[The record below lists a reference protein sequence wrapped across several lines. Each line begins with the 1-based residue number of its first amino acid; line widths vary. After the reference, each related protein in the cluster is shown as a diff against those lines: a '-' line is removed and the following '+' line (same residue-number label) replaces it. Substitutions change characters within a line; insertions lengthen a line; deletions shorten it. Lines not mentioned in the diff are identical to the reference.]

1 MDQLLTQGARELVVK
16 AQEYAQSM
24 QHAVLEPDHLLYA
37 LVNEESV
44 GADLMLQSGTNLNML
59 SAAIND
65 LLQKKPTQAAS
76 FDITA
81 SRSLQQFFNDADR
94 VRKARG
100 QTHIGVDGLL
110 ATFID
115 GKEKGLIALMEAAGF
130 DKEKCK
136 QLIAKM
142 GNDPEQGE
150 RAIKNQNALKN
161 FTVDLTQKAREGKL
175 DPVIGRDGEIRR
187 TITVLQRRTKNN
199 PVLIG
204 QPGVGK
210 TAIAEG
216 LALRIVNS
224 EVPESLRGRRLLSLD
239 MAALIAG
246 AKYRGEFEERLK
258 AVVKGVEEE
267 AGQIVLFIDEI
278 HMIVGAGKTEGAM
291 DAGNILKPALARGAL
306 RCIGATT
313 VDEYRLHIEKDQALE
328 RRFQKILVSEPTVDD
343 TIAILRGLKERYELH
358 HGVEITDP
366 ALVAAAHLS
375 DRYISRRFLP
385 DKAIDLVDEAASLIR
400 IEMDSKP
407 DELYQLSRE
416 LLTLKMERE
425 ALRHEEDE
433 ESIKRLAEL
442 EEEIAKTEQLYADQN
457 EVWLA
462 EKAIL
467 GGVNELKEQ
476 LEAARITFDSA
487 KREGDLLKMSELQYG
502 VIPEL
507 EAKLKDAQKNI
518 QHSKGQ
524 VLRSK
529 VTKDEVAA
537 VVAKWTGIP
546 VDRMMESE
554 KDKIRHLDQLMHQ
567 KIIGQDEAVSAVT
580 HAIKRSR
587 SGVSDPNRPYGSFLF
602 LGPTGVGKT
611 EVCKQLAAL
620 IFDDEHALI
629 RVDMSEYME
638 KHAVAKLIGAPPGY
652 VGYEKGGYLTEQVM
666 QKPYS
671 VVLLDE
677 VEKAHPDVFN
687 ILLQVLDDG
696 RLTDGQGRAVDF
708 RYVVLVMTS
717 NLGQEKIQSMIH
729 ESSDIVRD
737 AVMEDV
743 RAHFRP
749 ELLNRI
755 DECVVFHTLSK
766 ENVTHVL
773 ELQLQNLEEKLKKM
787 GISVIWTDEAKV
799 RLSELGYDVRYGA
812 RPMKRAIQRY
822 IENPLA
828 DLLLDHEQVS
838 EIEISLKNGMI
849 ICQKLC

>member
-343 TIAILRGLKERYELH
+343 TIAILRGLKERYRVIH
-358 HGVEITDP
+358 
-366 ALVAAAHLS
+366 S
-375 DRYISRRFLP
+375 W
-385 DKAIDLVDEAASLIR
+385 
-400 IEMDSKP
+400 
-407 DELYQLSRE
+407 
-416 LLTLKMERE
+416 
-425 ALRHEEDE
+425 LRH
-433 ESIKRLAEL
+433 
-442 EEEIAKTEQLYADQN
+442 
-457 EVWLA
+457 
-462 EKAIL
+462 
-467 GGVNELKEQ
+467 
-476 LEAARITFDSA
+476 
-487 KREGDLLKMSELQYG
+487 
-502 VIPEL
+502 
-507 EAKLKDAQKNI
+507 
-518 QHSKGQ
+518 
-524 VLRSK
+524 
-529 VTKDEVAA
+529 
-537 VVAKWTGIP
+537 
-546 VDRMMESE
+546 
-554 KDKIRHLDQLMHQ
+554 
-567 KIIGQDEAVSAVT
+567 
-580 HAIKRSR
+580 
-587 SGVSDPNRPYGSFLF
+587 
-602 LGPTGVGKT
+602 
-611 EVCKQLAAL
+611 
-620 IFDDEHALI
+620 
-629 RVDMSEYME
+629 
-638 KHAVAKLIGAPPGY
+638 
-652 VGYEKGGYLTEQVM
+652 
-666 QKPYS
+666 
-671 VVLLDE
+671 
-677 VEKAHPDVFN
+677 
-687 ILLQVLDDG
+687 
-696 RLTDGQGRAVDF
+696 
-708 RYVVLVMTS
+708 
-717 NLGQEKIQSMIH
+717 
-729 ESSDIVRD
+729 
-737 AVMEDV
+737 
-743 RAHFRP
+743 
-749 ELLNRI
+749 
-755 DECVVFHTLSK
+755 
-766 ENVTHVL
+766 
-773 ELQLQNLEEKLKKM
+773 
-787 GISVIWTDEAKV
+787 
-799 RLSELGYDVRYGA
+799 
-812 RPMKRAIQRY
+812 
-822 IENPLA
+822 
-828 DLLLDHEQVS
+828 
-838 EIEISLKNGMI
+838 
-849 ICQKLC
+849 